1 MTVLHSINS
10 PDGHLCV
17 DVFDRPDGT
26 FGFEEFRRD
35 FEDKSGWFAIGG
47 HKEHVFASPEDALQA
62 AIKVVVWFHGI

>member
-35 FEDKSGWFAIGG
+35 YEDKSGWFAIGG
-47 HKEHVFASPEDALQA
+47 HAGRVFKSPKDALDA
-62 AIKVVVWFHGI
+62 ATQDVSWFEGL